1 MSLIDIRLDGAVRT
15 VTLNRPEK
23 RNALNADMM
32 TALTEAFT
40 AAPAD
45 GERVTV
51 IRAEGKVFC
60 AGLELSSDGLKPGAE
75 GTIVGM
81 FDAVQR
87 YPLPVVARVHGAA
100 IAGGCELAL
109 HCDFVVAAEDAPFG
123 MPLAQLG
130 VTTDWFLT
138 KKIMETAGL
147 VVAREL
153 LLLGDPLP
161 AKRLHDWGFMA
172 RCVPAAL
179 VDGDHQAAPAQAGLL
194 FRRHRPRRRGRRGR
208 PRVRQR
214 RRQGRRR
221 GAHRKT
227 PSRLQ
232 GPLSPPPPC
241 RRRTAGVGFAV
252 LVVPVMRDPR

>member
-1 MSLIDIRLDGAVRT
+1 MSLIDIHLDGAVRT

-172 RCVPAAL
+172 RCVPAAGLDAALDAL
-179 VDGDHQAAPAQAGLL
+179 VARLAANA
-194 FRRHRPRRRGRRGR
+194 
-208 PRVRQR
+208 
-214 RRQGRRR
+214 
-221 GAHRKT
+221 
-227 PSRLQ
+227 
-232 GPLSPPPPC
+232 PLSMGIIK
-241 RRRTAGVGFAV
+241 RLLLKQVSYFDAIDHADEDAEVARVFASADAKEGVAARIEKRLPAFKG
-252 LVVPVMRDPR
+252 R